1 MRLLALALALF
12 GVLVASVAPAESFSV
27 KPALRVLD
35 KAPLVLKGTGF
46 KRGEWVKV
54 TVSTEPAELS
64 QRRRASPSG
73 SFVVQFDTFV
83 DVCYGAKA
91 ATAVGAR
98 GSKASIVL
106 ERPWERYCL
115 VPVVP
120 VVPGGAP

>member
-1 MRLLALALALF
+1 MRLLALTLALL
-12 GVLVASVAPAESFSV
+12 GGLVVLVAPAASISP

-46 KRGEWVKV
+46 KQGEWVKV
-54 TVSTEPAELS
+54 TVATDPTELS
-64 QRRRASPSG
+64 LRRRASRVG
-73 SFVVQFDTFV
+73 SFVVRFDTFV
-83 DVCYGAKA
+83 DVCYGARA
-91 ATAVGAR
+91 ATAIGTR

-120 VVPGGAP
+120 GGAP